1 MDKGVRWIHRSMNE
15 FSYSELRVG
24 LFWVEAVWKHK
35 HLIRISANGSTDL
48 LYFGLLKIFS
58 VKNDLS
64 APN

>member
-1 MDKGVRWIHRSMNE
+1 MNE